1 MKSNIVLVGLDYIF
15 VKKMADNLSASLDMF
30 YLDIEDLIRYNFKD
44 EEDTI
49 SKVGYDYYN
58 KQIKKLVF
66 SASTYENTIINCPY
80 DLLLNNEIWQ
90 KLKQSATIVFVDIPK
105 AILTKLNDNYPTTQ
119 KIEVQLLTYKEL
131 TKEIKSKADLFVN
144 YSGEDLNAFIYILK
158 DALLKYMQNLC

>member
-44 EEDTI
+44 EDDTI
-49 SKVGYDYYN
+49 SKVGYEYYS
-58 KQIKKLVF
+58 KQIKKLVC

-119 KIEVQLLTYKEL
+119 KIEIQLLTYKEL

-144 YSGEDLNAFIYILK
+144 YSGEDLNTFIYILK